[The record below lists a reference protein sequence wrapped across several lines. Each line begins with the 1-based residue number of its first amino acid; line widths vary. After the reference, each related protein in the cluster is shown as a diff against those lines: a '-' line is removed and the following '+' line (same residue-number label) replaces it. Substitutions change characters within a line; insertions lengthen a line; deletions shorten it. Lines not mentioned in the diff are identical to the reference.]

1 MALAQEKYYTAED
14 YYNIP
19 EDIRAE
25 LINGEIVYMASPS
38 RIHQKILMELSNL
51 IYNYIKSQKGNC
63 EVYPAP
69 FSVQLWK
76 NKDIVIE
83 PDISVICDKNK
94 LNKRGC
100 LGAPDWIIE
109 IVSPSNP
116 AHDYIDKLSLYTK
129 ASVREYWIVDPQ
141 NQNIHVYKLEPDK
154 FSVKVYTFHDTV
166 KAGIYEDLFIDF
178 AAFDLDDLYENE

>member
-14 YYNIP
+14 YYNMP

-38 RIHQKILMELSNL
+38 RIHQEILTELSTL
-51 IYNYIKSQKGNC
+51 INNYIKTQKGSC

-69 FSVQLWK
+69 FSVQLWE

-116 AHDYIDKLSLYTK
+116 KLDYINKLILYAK
-129 ASVREYWIVDPQ
+129 ASVCEYWIVDPQ
-141 NQNIHVYKLEPDK
+141 NQNIHVYNLEPDK
-154 FSVKVYTFHDTV
+154 FSVKVYTFHNTV
-166 KAGIYEDLFIDF
+166 KAGIFEDLLIDF
-178 AAFDLDDLYENE
+178 AAFDLDGLYENE

>member
-1 MALAQEKYYTAED
+1 MALAQKKYYTAED
-14 YYNIP
+14 YYNMP
-19 EDIRAE
+19 ENIRAE
-25 LINGEIVYMASPS
+25 LINGEIVYMAAPS
-38 RIHQKILMELSNL
+38 RIHQEILMELSTL
-51 IYNYIKSQKGNC
+51 INNYIKSKEGNC
-63 EVYPAP
+63 KVYPAP
-69 FSVQLWK
+69 FSVQLRK
-76 NKDIVIE
+76 SEDTVIE

-94 LNKRGC
+94 LNRRGC

-116 AHDYIDKLSLYTK
+116 EHDYIDKLSLYTK

-141 NQNIHVYKLEPDK
+141 TRNIYVYSLEPEH

-178 AAFDLDDLYENE
+178 AAFDLDELF